1 MFSLWLGSWLSVICW
16 WSNVAKPRLEWVQV
30 GTGWQKRMNDLYGT
44 FWQNAKERRWVADRR
59 IDGGFSFTNVRLSS
73 IFLWFTLFF
82 FYSFRSLENFIC
94 WLFDQTLY
102 TLGELRPYLVRAEHT
117 KKTHTVLL
125 RRTLTSCVGRWG
137 GQTSVIKIDWK
148 KIPTP
153 CVEADSE
160 PCGSVG
166 REIGS
171 IWEKSMEASW
181 RNWGLVCTLP
191 PRDSKWTLIKA

>member
-1 MFSLWLGSWLSVICW
+1 MGGRS
-16 WSNVAKPRLEWVQV
+16 Q
-30 GTGWQKRMNDLYGT
+30 D
-44 FWQNAKERRWVADRR
+44 RWR
-59 IDGGFSFTNVRLSS
+59 FLFYKCSFTIDLSL
-73 IFLWFTLFF
+73 IYTFF

-125 RRTLTSCVGRWG
+125 RWTLTSCVGRWG

-148 KIPTP
+148 KSPTP

-160 PCGSVG
+160 PCGRAG

-171 IWEKSMEASW
+171 IWEKSMEAS
-181 RNWGLVCTLP
+181 
-191 PRDSKWTLIKA
+191 